1 MTGNPSIPPPS
12 KDLFFP
18 PHSCI
23 EYVVNPKLSRLA
35 GILSLT
41 AIYFAAGKLGLLMA
55 NLHSSV
61 SPIWPASGIA
71 VAALLLWGY
80 RLWPAILI
88 GAFLVNIT
96 AVFSPEMSVP
106 LRIAQASGIAIGNT
120 LEALAGAWLANR
132 FANGSK
138 AFLRVS

>member
-1 MTGNPSIPPPS
+1 MVCLPYVPEGLQSVNIHRFGEIFAKREFLPGYMDGQKHLPIMTGNPWIPPPS

-80 RLWPAILI
+80 RLWP
-88 GAFLVNIT
+88 
-96 AVFSPEMSVP
+96 
-106 LRIAQASGIAIGNT
+106 
-120 LEALAGAWLANR
+120 
-132 FANGSK
+132 
-138 AFLRVS
+138 